1 MASIY
6 DKIETAKDLLIEV
19 KIHGL
24 STKAEDICRAQDIFG
39 RATLQELI
47 ALANDNG
54 RMNGDGEADP
64 NGSWSN
70 GRDGLQKTF
79 YSVLF
84 HIWNWE
90 DATRFWNM
98 HTNPEYAS
106 LKKIASN
113 AKHLEASLA
122 LAESLSKTNAQRV
135 KLLSDDLVKA
145 ENENSNLTAKV
156 KAQEE
161 EILKLKARLYD
172 LIVAGK

>member
-6 DKIETAKDLLIEV
+6 DGIFSTRALLETV
-19 KIHGL
+19 KQHGL

-54 RMNGDGEADP
+54 RMNSDGEADP

-90 DATRFWNM
+90 EATRFWNQ
-98 HTNPEYAS
+98 HTNPEYAN
-106 LKKIASN
+106 LKKTAG
-113 AKHLEASLA
+113 KVKDLETKLA
-122 LAESLSKTNAQRV
+122 VAESNQKTAQKNAE
-135 KLLSDDLVKA
+135 LLNDDLGKA
-145 ENENSNLTAKV
+145 EKENSNLAAKV

-161 EILKLKARLYD
+161 EIMKLKARLYD
-172 LIVAGK
+172 LMVAEK